1 MFYLKVRELMELVD
15 KAEPKVLLQAI
26 INVNDEIDLPPR
38 VIGDLDANIRRV
50 EVFTD
55 AMLNELKKGESL

>member
-1 MFYLKVRELMELVD
+1 MFYLKVQQLMELVD

-26 INVNDEIDLPPR
+26 INVIDEIDLPPR
-38 VIGDLDANIRRV
+38 VIGDLDPNIRRV

-55 AMLNELKKGESL
+55 AMINELKKGEHI